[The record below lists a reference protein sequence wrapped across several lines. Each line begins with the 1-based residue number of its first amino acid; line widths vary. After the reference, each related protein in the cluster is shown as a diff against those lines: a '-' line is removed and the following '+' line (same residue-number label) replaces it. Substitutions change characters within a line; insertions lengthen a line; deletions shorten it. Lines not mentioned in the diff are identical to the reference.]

1 MNVAINT
8 IHANGFPAC
17 NKHVAEC
24 FHSSG
29 DHLQLHAAV
38 SGSAGFGARLRYKFG
53 LNMAVS
59 DHGLAMTSRMQKH
72 IRKLYEAYGKA
83 AEQDLR
89 TLGFK
94 SVADELQQAV
104 TACGQ
109 AALVEVLVS
118 NACSF
123 YLATRHCP
131 NQAATHRHPTL
142 YDNLVIGAC

>member
-29 DHLQLHAAV
+29 DDLQLHAAV
-38 SGSAGFGARLRYKFG
+38 SGASEHVCVTSFC

-104 TACGQ
+104 TTCGQ

-123 YLATRHCP
+123 DLATRHCP
-131 NQAATHRHPTL
+131 NQAATHRHPIL
-142 YDNLVIGAC
+142 YHNLVIGAC